1 MRRLPS
7 LNGLRAFEAAARL
20 GSFVAAGEELNVTQ
34 AAVSRLVR
42 LLEDRLG
49 FQLFERMPN
58 GLALTPQGRA
68 LQPGLTAAFD
78 AIAGIT
84 QQVAAMRSTPVLTL
98 GVGPSFAVRWLIPR
112 LASFYRQHPDIEV
125 RLANG
130 GAINPFNDDWT
141 CGILLGNGDWVGYQA
156 EPMFSADLFPVC
168 ARSIAQRLKK
178 PADLAKECLLE
189 VQHSLEE
196 WPLWLA
202 AARVKLR
209 THAPGPRFDSYAM
222 ALQAAVDGVGVTI
235 GLRPYVVDDLASGR
249 LVAPFKLAV
258 PKGQAWYLV
267 YRPFRQ
273 DDAALVAFR
282 DWLMPNVERDPNSHP
297 TSR

>member
-1 MRRLPS
+1 
-7 LNGLRAFEAAARL
+7 
-20 GSFVAAGEELNVTQ
+20 VTQ

-49 FQLFERMPN
+49 FRLFERMPN

-125 RLANG
+125 RLATG

-141 CGILLGNGDWVGYQA
+141 CGILLGNGDWPGHQA

-168 ARSIAQRLKK
+168 TRSIAQRLKK
-178 PADLAKECLLE
+178 PSDLARECLLE
-189 VQHSLEE
+189 VQHSPEE

-202 AARVKLR
+202 AARVKPR
-209 THAPGPRFDSYAM
+209 AQAPGPRFDSYAM
-222 ALQAAVDGVGVTI
+222 ALQAAVDGVGVAI

-282 DWLMPNVERDPNSHP
+282 DWLMANVERDPG
-297 TSR
+297 

>member
-49 FQLFERMPN
+49 FRLFERMPN
-58 GLALTPQGRA
+58 GLTLTPQGRA

-98 GVGPSFAVRWLIPR
+98 GVGPAFAVRWLIPR
-112 LASFYRQHPDIEV
+112 LAGFYREHPDIEV
-125 RLANG
+125 RLATG
-130 GAINPFNDDWT
+130 GAINPFNEDWT
-141 CGILLGNGDWVGYQA
+141 CGILLGNGDWPSYQA

-168 ARSIAQRLKK
+168 ARAIAQRLKK
-178 PADLAKECLLE
+178 PSDLAKECLLE

-209 THAPGPRFDSYAM
+209 STHAPGPRFDSYAM
-222 ALQAAVDGVGVTI
+222 ALQAAVDGVGVAI
-235 GLRPYVVDDLASGR
+235 GLRPYVEDDLASGR

-273 DDAALVAFR
+273 DDAALVVFR
-282 DWLMPNVERDPNSHP
+282 DRLMANVKRYPG
-297 TSR
+297 

>member
-49 FQLFERMPN
+49 FRLFERMPN
-58 GLALTPQGRA
+58 GLTLTPQGRA

-98 GVGPSFAVRWLIPR
+98 GVGPAFAVRWLIPR
-112 LASFYRQHPDIEV
+112 LASFYRQHPDIDV
-125 RLANG
+125 RLATG
-130 GAINPFNDDWT
+130 GAINPFKDDWT
-141 CGILLGNGDWVGYQA
+141 CGILLGNGDWPGHQA

-168 ARSIAQRLKK
+168 ARAIARRLKK
-178 PADLAKECLLE
+178 PADLTKEVLLE
-189 VQHSLEE
+189 VQHSPEE

-202 AARVKLR
+202 AARVKVRANTL
-209 THAPGPRFDSYAM
+209 GPRFDNYAM
-222 ALQAAVDGVGVTI
+222 ALQAAVDGVGVAI
-235 GLRPYVVDDLASGR
+235 GLRPYVEDDLASGR

-267 YRPFRQ
+267 YRSFRQ
-273 DDAALVAFR
+273 DDAALVVFR
-282 DWLMPNVERDPNSHP
+282 EWLMTNFKRGPC
-297 TSR
+297 

>member
-49 FQLFERMPN
+49 FRLFERMPN

-125 RLANG
+125 RLATG

-141 CGILLGNGDWVGYQA
+141 CGILLGNGDWPGHQT

-168 ARSIAQRLKK
+168 TRSIAQRLKK
-178 PADLAKECLLE
+178 PSDLARECLLE

-202 AARVKLR
+202 AARVKPR
-209 THAPGPRFDSYAM
+209 AQAPGPRFDSYAM
-222 ALQAAVDGVGVTI
+222 ALQAAVDGVGVAI

-282 DWLMPNVERDPNSHP
+282 DWLTANVERDPG
-297 TSR
+297 